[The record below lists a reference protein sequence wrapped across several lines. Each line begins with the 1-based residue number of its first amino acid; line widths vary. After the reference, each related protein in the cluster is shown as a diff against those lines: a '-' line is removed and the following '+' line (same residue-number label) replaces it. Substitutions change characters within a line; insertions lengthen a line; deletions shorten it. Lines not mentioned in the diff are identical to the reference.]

1 MGGILLLWDAAWV
14 AVLEYLI
21 KATSGEDLVL
31 PRGSLDQL
39 LAPQSRPSQRVS
51 GWGDY
56 RIAVADGQVGFS
68 WEAPGW
74 QVMVEGMPEADAEG
88 IVTEI
93 AAQIGAATGQPMT
106 WLAL

>member
-1 MGGILLLWDAAWV
+1 
-14 AVLEYLI
+14 
-21 KATSGEDLVL
+21 
-31 PRGSLDQL
+31 
-39 LAPQSRPSQRVS
+39 VS

-56 RIAVADGQVGFS
+56 RIAVAGGQVALS

-74 QVMVEGMPEADAEG
+74 LVMVESVPEGDAEG

-93 AAQIGAATGQPMT
+93 AAQIGAATGQPTT

>member
-1 MGGILLLWDAAWV
+1 MAA
-14 AVLEYLI
+14 LEYLI

-31 PRGSLDQL
+31 PQGSLDEVL
-39 LAPQSRPSQRVS
+39 SPYSRPSRQVS
-51 GWGDY
+51 GWGDH
-56 RIAVADGQVGFS
+56 RIAVAGGQVAFS

-74 QVMVEGMPEADAEG
+74 LVIVESVPEGDAEG

-93 AAQIGAATGQPMT
+93 ATQIGAATGQPTT

>member
-1 MGGILLLWDAAWV
+1 VTIGWASLE
-14 AVLEYLI
+14 AVLG
-21 KATSGEDLVL
+21 AQGF
-31 PRGSLDQL
+31 GL
-39 LAPQSRPSQRVS
+39 LAM
-51 GWGDY
+51 
-56 RIAVADGQVGFS
+56 ADGQVGFS

-93 AAQIGAATGQPMT
+93 AAQIGAATGQPTT